1 MAWDRFAIAS
11 NEEKGELDNIQY
23 LESGITKYT
32 SIIRDKISKSASL
45 KIDFSEEWSL
55 FAGTS
60 VEEIDYTQ
68 PIAKGQG
75 RGIFPLTI
83 SDPRRYYFVLATANE
98 KVILSE
104 QHLPMAG
111 GYNFRDLGG
120 YKTQDG
126 RRVKWGKI
134 FRSDDLHN
142 LNDVDLAYLASIPL
156 VSIVDFRSEKEMI
169 QAPDKNPTSVKQ
181 NYPLY
186 ISPGNLMAVA
196 TSKDDLYKLSVDEA
210 DALMKGMNTL
220 LVTDPACIDRY
231 RKLFSLL
238 QNEKNVPLMFH
249 CSAGKDRT
257 GMAAALVLSSLGVDE
272 ETILDDYLLSNF
284 YLADKYVEY
293 KNASPALK
301 SLFEVKPEFL
311 KSGLD
316 TIKKVHGT
324 IDAFLKSILNV
335 DIEKMRELYLF

>member
-1 MAWDRFAIAS
+1 MTWDRFAIAS
-11 NEEKGELDNIQY
+11 NEERGELDSIQY
-23 LESGITKYT
+23 FESGITKYT

-45 KIDFSEEWSL
+45 KIDFSDEWSL

-60 VEEIDYTQ
+60 LEDIDYTQ

-75 RGIFPLTI
+75 KGVLPLTI
-83 SDPRRYYFVLATANE
+83 SDPTRYYFVLVTANE
-98 KVILSE
+98 KVVLSE

-156 VSIVDFRSEKEMI
+156 VSIVDFRSEKEMM
-169 QAPDKNPTSVKQ
+169 QAPDKNPVSIKQ
-181 NYPLY
+181 NYPLC
-186 ISPGNLMAVA
+186 ISPGNLMTVA

-210 DALMKGMNTL
+210 DTMMKGMNTL
-220 LVTDPACIDRY
+220 LVTNPICIDRY

-238 QNEKNVPLMFH
+238 ENEENVPLMFH

-284 YLADKYVEY
+284 YLADKYAEY
-293 KNASPALK
+293 KNTSPALK

-316 TIKKVHGT
+316 TIKKEHST
-324 IDAFLKSILNV
+324 IDTFLKNILNV